1 MNYYI
6 KYYSIIFL
14 LEYQTAI
21 YTTIIKLTNI
31 FYGLNKNY
39 KLIVIFETL
48 THKIGIIQQSF
59 ITLQIKG
66 KLKINILIYLIV
78 YLGILASFKSMHV
91 SNGRL

>member
-21 YTTIIKLTNI
+21 CTAIIKLTNI

-39 KLIVIFETL
+39 KLIVIFKTL